1 MFYSLISLASSLL
14 FQFRVLGW
22 QLPLKG
28 AIWDVWAVGGGVFWK
43 PGPEREGISQNAFV
57 ESLKPE
63 EGVSGMEPRSALGT
77 GLPAALE
84 AGCESRM
91 KARRNGQWSRVG

>member
-1 MFYSLISLASSLL
+1 MGC
-14 FQFRVLGW
+14 VGGW
-22 QLPLKG
+22 
-28 AIWDVWAVGGGVFWK
+28 GGVFWK
-43 PGPEREGISQNAFV
+43 PGPEREGISQNALV

-84 AGCESRM
+84 EGCESRI